1 MTMTG
6 KTRIVFIALAALL
19 ALLGRCVWAVTVRS
33 DPLPE
38 AEYSTDGTCG
48 PGTCLVKCC
57 GDCPADYYPI
67 PESECGFYF
76 VELDAP
82 APFAQ
87 SWHLS
92 APFVPDA
99 VFGTTDEPMEVCLG
113 YVEPSQVAACLLFDL
128 ENNPDPHRVEILVR
142 DNGIVA
148 SEVLPERNEPSFAQF
163 IVPVAGRLCLRGNA
177 SSLVRC
183 EIRDRP
189 VTPTPPTGF
198 QSTPVP
204 LEKRRVYVPM
214 VIR

>member
-1 MTMTG
+1 M
-6 KTRIVFIALAALL
+6 KRRIALVLLL
-19 ALLGRCVWAVTVRS
+19 ALVALLIFCVRVHS

-38 AEYSTDGTCG
+38 AEYSTGGTCG
-48 PGTCLVKCC
+48 PGTCLVKCW

-99 VFGTTDEPMEVCLG
+99 VFGTVDEPTEVDLG
-113 YVEPSQVAACLLFDL
+113 YVEPGQVAACLLFDL

-189 VTPTPPTGF
+189 VTPTPPTGI

-214 VIR
+214 VTR